1 MRFQILDVGHGF
13 CAILI
18 AENGNTMMFD
28 CGHKPTPEFRPSTYL
43 WQLGQSSIERLFIS
57 NYDEDHI
64 SDLPEV
70 CRLFSIRIFHRNRSI
85 TTSQLHEL
93 KKQSGYLSSSMT
105 TLLDLNDSY
114 VYSEPVPPPEFSGVE
129 YITFHNR
136 YQLDFEDTNNISLVT
151 FLNCNGTQFVLPGDL
166 GYEGW
171 ERLLQDESFNNVL
184 QNVDY
189 FVASHHGR
197 KDGYCEAVFEY
208 CNPRAVIFSD
218 GPVTHSTQEMANTY
232 GKHAS
237 GIQFNG
243 VTRKVLSTRRDGT
256 LTWDL

>member
-13 CAILI
+13 CALLI
-18 AENGNTMMFD
+18 ADNQNTMMID
-28 CGHKPTPEFRPSTYL
+28 CGHKSMPEFRPSTYL
-43 WQLGQSSIERLFIS
+43 WQLGQTSIERLFIS

-64 SDLPEV
+64 SDLPAIS
-70 CRLFSIRIFHRNRSI
+70 RLFSIRILHRNRSI
-85 TTSQLHEL
+85 TTSQLREL
-93 KKQSGYLSSSMT
+93 KLQTGHLSSAMT
-105 TLLDLNDSY
+105 TLLTMNDAY
-114 VYSEPVPPPEFSGVE
+114 VYSEPVPPPEFPGVE
-129 YITFHNR
+129 YINFHNN
-136 YQLDFEDTNNISLVT
+136 YQLDFDDTNNISLVT

-171 ERLLQDESFNNVL
+171 ERLLQNESFKNALRNVEF
-184 QNVDY
+184 

-208 CNPRAVIFSD
+208 CNPRAVIISD
-218 GPVTHSTQEMANTY
+218 GPVSYSTQEMANTY
-232 GKHAS
+232 GRHAR

-243 VTRKVLSTRRDGT
+243 EIRKVLSTRRDGT